1 MKTASISEIGLVRE
15 VNQDATFLRHDEKA
29 GVFLVADGMGGYF
42 AGNEASQAVA
52 DALQEFWDQYS
63 SFMVKPDFDVCV
75 RVLENLLDVTG
86 GEIHAR
92 TPARKICGTT
102 VSLMWVLDDKYA
114 ILNVGDSRVYSVER
128 RLFNVRR
135 TQLTTDDVNPENG
148 HLRYALG
155 AEKGCPIQKR
165 TGKVRAS
172 QIFVLCTDGVYKHIP
187 DAIFR
192 RALDELTKNGDWGR
206 QTEAIKKEVLNYG
219 AKDNFSLAVVGME

>member
-102 VSLMWVLDDKYA
+102 GS
-114 ILNVGDSRVYSVER
+114 
-128 RLFNVRR
+128 
-135 TQLTTDDVNPENG
+135 
-148 HLRYALG
+148 
-155 AEKGCPIQKR
+155 
-165 TGKVRAS
+165 
-172 QIFVLCTDGVYKHIP
+172 
-187 DAIFR
+187 
-192 RALDELTKNGDWGR
+192 
-206 QTEAIKKEVLNYG
+206 
-219 AKDNFSLAVVGME
+219 

>member
-1 MKTASISEIGLVRE
+1 M
-15 VNQDATFLRHDEKA
+15 
-29 GVFLVADGMGGYF
+29 
-42 AGNEASQAVA
+42 
-52 DALQEFWDQYS
+52 
-63 SFMVKPDFDVCV
+63 
-75 RVLENLLDVTG
+75 
-86 GEIHAR
+86 
-92 TPARKICGTT
+92 
-102 VSLMWVLDDKYA
+102 
-114 ILNVGDSRVYSVER
+114 
-128 RLFNVRR
+128 
-135 TQLTTDDVNPENG
+135 NPENG